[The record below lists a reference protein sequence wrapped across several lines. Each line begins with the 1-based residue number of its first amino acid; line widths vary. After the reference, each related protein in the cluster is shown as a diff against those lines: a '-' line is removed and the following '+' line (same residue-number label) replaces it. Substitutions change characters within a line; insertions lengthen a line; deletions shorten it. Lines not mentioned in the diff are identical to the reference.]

1 MNAQPAMVKRQKST
15 IPEMQAHVAAI
26 SEASPEV
33 AEAKHE
39 EPAVPVEPLG
49 DQRAKLEDDMKRWTV
64 ANQSGGEPIRI
75 TTAEKHH
82 SVQIFKCSDTTVM
95 IEGKVNSVSIE
106 GCLKTQV
113 VMTDV
118 ISSVEVGNSKQ
129 IKFQIQGSCPAASID
144 KTDSCMIY
152 MMSEE
157 AKKMQISTSKH
168 SDVQVTYIAGDEGV
182 EKPIPEQFKHVLD
195 GDNVVSTVS
204 SLYSGDAGL
213 PTAVAGAVAAD
224 EAPAAEEEPEPPAGE
239 PDARAKLMDDKRWV
253 IEGVDG
259 GDPVKLSHHAK
270 KHTLLIHKCS
280 NATIVLDRKI
290 NSVAIDGCTKTQVV
304 MTDVISAVE
313 VVNGRSLKFQIT
325 GACPSALIDKTDSCM
340 IYLMSEAA
348 KRCQISTSMHSDV
361 QVTYMKGEDPVEKPI
376 PEQFVHVVQPD
387 GSVKSDVSSLYSS

>member
-1 MNAQPAMVKRQKST
+1 
-15 IPEMQAHVAAI
+15 
-26 SEASPEV
+26 
-33 AEAKHE
+33 
-39 EPAVPVEPLG
+39 
-49 DQRAKLEDDMKRWTV
+49 MKRWTV

-224 EAPAAEEEPEPPAGE
+224 EAQIG
-239 PDARAKLMDDKRWV
+239 RA
-253 IEGVDG
+253 
-259 GDPVKLSHHAK
+259 
-270 KHTLLIHKCS
+270 
-280 NATIVLDRKI
+280 
-290 NSVAIDGCTKTQVV
+290 
-304 MTDVISAVE
+304 
-313 VVNGRSLKFQIT
+313 
-325 GACPSALIDKTDSCM
+325 SCR
-340 IYLMSEAA
+340 E
-348 KRCQISTSMHSDV
+348 RV
-361 QVTYMKGEDPVEKPI
+361 
-376 PEQFVHVVQPD
+376 
-387 GSVKSDVSSLYSS
+387 